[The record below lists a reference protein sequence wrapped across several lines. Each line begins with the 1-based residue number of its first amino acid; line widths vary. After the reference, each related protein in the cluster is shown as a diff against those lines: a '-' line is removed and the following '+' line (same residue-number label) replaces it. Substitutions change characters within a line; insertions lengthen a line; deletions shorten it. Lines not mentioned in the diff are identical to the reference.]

1 MFSRKAGA
9 GLGSITEE
17 IQNYIDRIIAERK
30 AKGFFDYSACQ
41 TVLEHAAELK
51 SDAVSGMGYYYFA
64 EYYWNRGE
72 YEETMYCLSEC
83 TKCFQAEEMFEFLA
97 RSYNLMGIVT
107 DEQGNRV
114 IALNYFY
121 SGLQCAEKNDLFY
134 VQAMLE
140 GNIGKILMCLKRYK
154 EAAARFE
161 QSIIRYEEADET
173 YHRLLHMMNCMLR
186 CGMCYL
192 KLGRT
197 EDAFAMWDKVEK
209 VRREHPGKDYSQIN
223 LLLFEAECE
232 AEKGRVQR
240 ARECIE
246 GILYCLEGLNDITE
260 VRVGLLELA
269 ELMTQT
275 GDAAQ
280 ADRFFEIADGKGLEK
295 QPIME
300 MDLYPCRSAYLLKQ
314 GRDVDYLHCTR
325 RYFTNYERDR
335 QNKKQVTA
343 RMMELRDRLQTME
356 QEGER
361 MRAANRRLETIA
373 LYDSMTNL
381 ANRTYLNE
389 YISAKFEE
397 AHQEKKLFGIELMD
411 IDYFKEFNDTNGH
424 LAGDACI
431 EEVANVLRRVEN
443 ENVFCGRYGG
453 DEFMIVYTGMT
464 VEEIREVAESIQ
476 TGVRELK
483 IPHIASDC
491 ADIVTVSQG
500 VFVRVPDEQNR
511 EWDYSVRADA
521 ILYQAKKSGKNCY
534 KIDTEFFDA
543 N

>member
-1 MFSRKAGA
+1 M
-9 GLGSITEE
+9 TEE
-17 IQNYIDRIIAERK
+17 IQNYIDDIIKERR
-30 AKGFFDYSACQ
+30 ANGFFDYHTCQ
-41 TVLEHAAELK
+41 AVLEHAAELK

-121 SGLQCAEKNDLFY
+121 SGLQYAEKNDLFY

-154 EAAARFE
+154 EAAARFA

-232 AEKGRVQR
+232 AKKGSVQR

-246 GILYCLEGLNDITE
+246 GILWCLEGLNDISE
-260 VRVGLLELA
+260 VRVGLTELA

-275 GDAAQ
+275 GDAVQ
-280 ADRFFEIADGKGLEK
+280 ADRFFEIAEGKGLEK

-314 GRDVDYLHCTR
+314 GRDVDYLRCTR

-335 QNKKQVTA
+335 QNKKQVAA

-356 QEGER
+356 QERER

-373 LYDSMTNL
+373 LYDSMTGL

-411 IDYFKEFNDTNGH
+411 IDYFKQFNDTNGH

-431 EEVANVLRRVEN
+431 EEVANVLRKVEN
-443 ENVFCGRYGG
+443 ENIFCGRYGG

-464 VEEIREVAESIQ
+464 VDEIREVTEKIQ
-476 TGVRELK
+476 TGVRALK
-483 IPHIASDC
+483 IPHISSGC

-500 VFVRVPDEQNR
+500 VFVRVPNEQNR

-534 KIDTEFFDA
+534 KIDTEFFDTD